1 MKYENMNVCLF
12 EVSWEVCN
20 KVGGI
25 YTVVSSKALEAVEEF
40 GEEYY
45 MLGPDL
51 KTNAGFEET
60 DEACWEVLH
69 KSLHARGL
77 KCRCGRWQIPGN
89 PKVILVDFAKRYNTN
104 QLLYELWERYR
115 VDSLAGGWD
124 YIEPVMFSVACAE
137 VIATAYHALN
147 VPMGCRAVAQFHEWM
162 CGAGLLGIK
171 KHEPEIGTVF
181 TTHATML
188 GRALAGAGVDIYR
201 QMRQINPL
209 REAATHN
216 ITPKCSM
223 ESISAREADCFT
235 TVSNITGDEAAAFL
249 GRSPDVV
256 TTNGMDMRVV
266 PDYSE
271 DRQTPAVLRAKLLPQ
286 ISRLLR
292 REIKPETRIM
302 LISGRYEFRNKGID
316 LFLDALAGVDQALAE
331 SDARVLALCTVMG
344 GHTGINPSA
353 VSGDPNIPSDQGPG
367 WYSSHHVWE
376 QPNDPILSAC
386 KRLGLHNSER
396 NHVQVVFLPAQL
408 DGKDG
413 FLNMRYEEVLAAAD
427 LGVFPSWYEPWGY
440 TPHESAAYSVP
451 TATTDLSGFGIWA
464 KELQQSRGGHGG
476 VTVLPRRNI
485 SYDETVKE
493 LRKVLLEYAT
503 CPEDVLSVRRKAGR
517 TLALVSSWENF
528 FPLYIEAYTTALN
541 KTHERVGY
549 KGDKVESLSRVLTVA
564 SSTTPL
570 LRHLTAVAEL
580 PKPIERLREL
590 ANNLWWAWHPESW
603 RLFEPLDPKAWEKS
617 DHNPIYVMENA
628 DPDKLRAL
636 SQDPAYLALYG
647 KVMAE
652 FDAYMAEPCAVN
664 EPYINPE
671 RPIAYFSTEYGLH
684 ECLTIYSGGLGV
696 LSGDHLKSASDLNLP
711 FVAVGLLYKNGYFRQ
726 YIDKD
731 GRQIANYPENDF
743 SMLPV
748 NPLKDAN
755 GTPVIVELDMP
766 GRQLYAQTWI
776 VRVGRV
782 SLYLLDT
789 DIPMN
794 IPEDRKITARL
805 YEADRDVRLRQ
816 EILLGIGGV
825 RLFRNIG
832 LRVAV
837 YHINEGHSAFMVLER
852 IHAFMETLGLS
863 YAEAGELVRSNTV
876 FTTHTP
882 VDAGNERFSPELIE
896 RYFTGYAAAL
906 GISWQDFMAL
916 GRVDPSSRGPFEMTV
931 LALNFSCRANG
942 VSRLH
947 GLVSRH
953 MWRGLWQGVP
963 ISEVPIGYVTN
974 GIHVPSYVGPAMR
987 PLLDSCL
994 GEGWMQQPPDSPIWD
1009 KVNTIPDEKFWEAK
1023 QVQKKSLLDV
1033 LRGNLYEHCRKFGL
1047 GGEARRAM
1055 QAGIVQEALVIGFAR
1070 RFAPYKRATLIFADP
1085 DRLAKL
1091 LNNPRQPVILVFAGK
1106 AHPADQAGIDLI
1118 REVMGYVNDP
1128 RFRGRIFF
1136 IEDYCLAVSRGL
1148 VQGCDVWL
1156 NNPRRPYEAS
1166 GTSGQK
1172 LPVNGGLNLSISD
1185 GWWCEGYCEDEHNE
1199 NGWTIGPVV
1208 RDELPGDEQADYSD
1222 AESLYTLL
1230 EDEVVPLFFERALS
1244 GLPHSWIVTA
1254 KNSLCTL
1261 TAQYSSDRM
1270 VRDYFEQSYMYA
1282 SARRSRVGTKEQ
1294 ALARRLAAWK
1304 HEIPNRFATLRLS
1317 DIQIV
1322 GLDADTLV
1330 CGQPLTIHV
1339 RIEPG
1344 QMKPDEILAQF
1355 VIGIGAGGDF
1365 CSVPE
1370 VVRLAPHQKGDA
1382 LIFSGTFTAAK
1393 NGRYAYGIRVMP
1405 TTAGLDAPLSNHLV
1419 LWG

>member
-1 MKYENMNVCLF
+1 MKHDNMHVCLF

-25 YTVVSSKALEAVEEF
+25 YTVVSSKALQAVEEF

-51 KTNAGFEET
+51 KTNADFEET
-60 DEACWEVLH
+60 DEACWDALQKV
-69 KSLHARGL
+69 LHARGL
-77 KCRCGRWQIPGN
+77 KCRLGRWRIPGE

-104 QLLYELWERYR
+104 QILYDLWERCR

-124 YIEPVMFSVACAE
+124 YIEPVMFSTACAE
-137 VIATAYHALN
+137 VISAAYQTLN
-147 VPMGCRAVAQFHEWM
+147 VPMGRRAVAQFHEWM
-162 CGAGLLGIK
+162 CGAGLLNVK
-171 KHEPEIGTVF
+171 KIEPEIGTVF

-188 GRALAGAGVDIYR
+188 GRALAGTGMDIYR
-201 QMRQINPL
+201 QMRQINPT
-209 REAATHN
+209 REAAAHN

-235 TVSNITGDEAAAFL
+235 TVSNITGDEASAFL
-249 GRSPDVV
+249 GRAPDVV
-256 TTNGMDMRVV
+256 TTNGMDMRLV

-271 DRQTPAVLRAKLLPQ
+271 DRQVPAQLRAQLLSP

-302 LISGRYEFRNKGID
+302 LISGRYEYRNKGLD
-316 LFLDALAGVDQALAE
+316 LFLDALAGMDQALAE
-331 SDARVLALCTVMG
+331 SDTKVLALFTVMG
-344 GHTGINPSA
+344 GHTGINPAA
-353 VSGDPNIPSDQGPG
+353 VGGDPDIASEQGPG

-376 QPNDPILSAC
+376 QPNDPILNAC
-386 KRLGLHNSER
+386 KRLGLHNNER
-396 NHVQVVFLPAQL
+396 NSVQVVFIPAQL

-440 TPHESAAYSVP
+440 TPHESAAFSVP

-485 SYDETVKE
+485 GYDDTVRE
-493 LRKVLLEYAT
+493 LRNVLLEYAT
-503 CPEDVLSVRRKAGR
+503 CPENVLNARRKAGR
-517 TLALVSSWENF
+517 ALALGSSWENF
-528 FPLYIEAYTTALN
+528 FPLYIEAYTVALN
-541 KTHERVGY
+541 KTYERAGY
-549 KGDKVESLSRVLTVA
+549 KREKAESLSHVLTA
-564 SSTTPL
+564 AGSTTPL
-570 LRHLTAVAEL
+570 LRYLTAVAEL
-580 PKPIERLREL
+580 PRPIERLREL

-603 RLFEPLDPKAWEKS
+603 SLFEPLDPDAWARS
-617 DHNPIYVMENA
+617 DHNPIHVIESA
-628 DPDKLRAL
+628 DPARLQAA
-636 SQDPAYLALYG
+636 SQDPAYLALYD
-647 KVMAE
+647 KTMAE
-652 FDAYMAEPCAVN
+652 FDAYMAEPCPIN
-664 EPYINPE
+664 GPHMNPE

-755 GTPVIVELDMP
+755 GAPVIVELDMP
-766 GRQLYAQTWI
+766 GRQLYAQAWI

-789 DIPMN
+789 DISMN

-816 EILLGIGGV
+816 EIVLGIGGV
-825 RLFRNIG
+825 RLLRNIG

-837 YHINEGHSAFMVLER
+837 YHINEGHSAFMVLDR
-852 IHAFMETLGLS
+852 VHAFMVTVGLS
-863 YAEAGELVRSNTV
+863 YAEASEMVRSNTV

-882 VDAGNERFSPELIE
+882 VDAGNERFAPELME
-896 RYFTGYAAAL
+896 RYFTGYASGL
-906 GISWQDFMAL
+906 GLSWQEFMGL
-916 GRVDPSSRGPFEMTV
+916 GRVDPLTRGPFEMTV
-931 LALNFSCRANG
+931 LALNFSCKANG

-953 MWRGLWQGVP
+953 MWRGLWKGVP
-963 ISEVPIGYVTN
+963 ISEVPIDYVTN

-987 PLLDSCL
+987 PLLDRHL
-994 GEGWMQQPPDSPIWD
+994 GEGWMRQPPEAPVWD
-1009 KVNTIPDEKFWEAK
+1009 KVNDIPDEEFWNAK
-1023 QVQKKSLLDV
+1023 QVQKKNLLDV
-1033 LRGNLYEHCRKFGL
+1033 LRNNLYEHCRKFGL
-1047 GGEARRAM
+1047 GGEVRRAM
-1055 QAGIVQEALVIGFAR
+1055 LGGIVAEALVIGFAR

-1085 DRLAKL
+1085 DRLAKI
-1091 LNNPRQPVILVFAGK
+1091 LNNPLQPVILVFAGK

-1118 REVMGYVNDP
+1118 RDVVGYANDP

-1148 VQGCDVWL
+1148 SQGCDVWL

-1185 GWWCEGYCEDEHNE
+1185 GWWCEGYSDDINNH

-1208 RDELPGDEQADYSD
+1208 RDQLPADGQADYSD

-1230 EDEVVPLFFERALS
+1230 EDEVVPLFFERPHSA
-1244 GLPHSWIVTA
+1244 LPHSWIALA
-1254 KNSLCTL
+1254 KNSLRTL

-1270 VRDYFEQSYMYA
+1270 VRDYFEQSYLHA
-1282 SARRSRVGTKEQ
+1282 SARRDRIGGKAQ
-1294 ALARRLAAWK
+1294 ALARHLAAWK
-1304 HEIPNRFATLRLS
+1304 QEIPTRFATLRLC
-1317 DIQIV
+1317 DIQVV
-1322 GLDADTLV
+1322 GLHAATLA

-1339 RIEPG
+1339 RIDPG
-1344 QMKPDEILAQF
+1344 QMQPDEILAQL
-1355 VIGIGAGGDF
+1355 VIGIADGGDF
-1365 CSVPE
+1365 SSSPE
-1370 VVRLAPHQKGDA
+1370 VVRLAPHRKGDS
-1382 LIFSGTFTAAK
+1382 LVFSGTFTAAR